1 MALMLPSLSG
11 LSSLKKLKQRDCNLC
26 EGDITIDISR
36 LPSLVILDLS
46 SNNFISLPDSL
57 TRLSKLE
64 VLKLMNCRGLKSL
77 PELPT
82 STVVVSIDHCTS
94 LELISNPSKPLYKL
108 KVLNLRGSPN
118 LIKTPDFTVAPDLE
132 VLILEGCTNIVDVHP
147 SIAEL
152 KRLQNLNLRGCK
164 SLRNLPTKI
173 GMESLHTFILSGC
186 SNLLWFPEIDCKM
199 DCLKTLDISGCYRV
213 GILPESLQ
221 QTEFLEE
228 LDLSETTITKPPS
241 CIFRLKNLKVLSF
254 NGRKGSSSKFLKNLP
269 SLFKKF
275 LRGKTNSMALL
286 LPSLSGLSSLTE
298 LKVRDCNLC
307 EGDIPIDISCL
318 SSLGLKSLP
327 ELSTSTVTVSINDC
341 ASLELIAN
349 PSKVCNSRDLVR
361 VIDRNLKNPSKFL
374 SKSNLYPTPVIS
386 TSSNPRVF
394 KALGHK
400 GLLEEEKEDIGIDQN
415 LILVK
420 RGILVALV
428 CGVLIFGCRRVFAVE
443 GVVNAGYGVI
453 GQCILLLR
461 NTWPKASMILKV
473 FKEQGVVLTAL
484 LSLSAFF
491 SMVETA
497 ITTLWPFI

>member
-1 MALMLPSLSG
+1 MKRLRLLKVLCLSNCDG
-11 LSSLKKLKQRDCNLC
+11 LKYLSNELR
-26 EGDITIDISR
+26 
-36 LPSLVILDLS
+36 ILDWKGCPLR
-46 SNNFISLPDSL
+46 SLLYGFQPDNLVALLLQYSHVKQL
-57 TRLSKLE
+57 WKGTR
-64 VLKLMNCRGLKSL
+64 
-77 PELPT
+77 
-82 STVVVSIDHCTS
+82 
-94 LELISNPSKPLYKL
+94 PLYKL
-108 KVLNLRGSPN
+108 KVLNLGGSPN
-118 LIKTPDFTVAPDLE
+118 LIKTPDFTMAPDLE

-318 SSLGLKSLP
+318 SSLVMLDLSSNNFISLP
-327 ELSTSTVTVSINDC
+327 D
-341 ASLELIAN
+341 SL
-349 PSKVCNSRDLVR
+349 
-361 VIDRNLKNPSKFL
+361 
-374 SKSNLYPTPVIS
+374 T
-386 TSSNPRVF
+386 
-394 KALGHK
+394 
-400 GLLEEEKEDIGIDQN
+400 
-415 LILVK
+415 
-420 RGILVALV
+420 
-428 CGVLIFGCRRVFAVE
+428 
-443 GVVNAGYGVI
+443 
-453 GQCILLLR
+453 
-461 NTWPKASMILKV
+461 
-473 FKEQGVVLTAL
+473 
-484 LSLSAFF
+484 
-491 SMVETA
+491 
-497 ITTLWPFI
+497 